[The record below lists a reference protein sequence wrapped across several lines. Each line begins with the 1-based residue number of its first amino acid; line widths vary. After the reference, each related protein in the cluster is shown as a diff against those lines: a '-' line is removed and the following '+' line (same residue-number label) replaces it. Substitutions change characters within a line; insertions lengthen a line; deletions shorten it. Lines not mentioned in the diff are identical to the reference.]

1 LCVTNSWQIVR
12 KLTNICSEGN
22 DKLRALKG
30 EHPELNA
37 MLNPSGCSALLSSIN
52 LDQRN
57 LAAHPD
63 LEDVD
68 LLHDILEMER
78 TTLDWPWDEY
88 QFVAL
93 DRNNIKLVLIVLGK
107 EQSTSLL
114 GRIQSEKRFASVPEG
129 QLVALRKYLL
139 PDAT

>member
-1 LCVTNSWQIVR
+1 
-12 KLTNICSEGN
+12 
-22 DKLRALKG
+22 
-30 EHPELNA
+30 
-37 MLNPSGCSALLSSIN
+37 MLNPSGCSALLRSIN